1 MKIFRYMSGITG
13 PVTVTHLTGADVLIA
28 DSQATSGTG
37 VIVLIFQNSEQSSLP

>member
-28 DSQATSGTG
+28 DSQATRGNWCHCPDFSK
-37 VIVLIFQNSEQSSLP
+37 Q

>member
-13 PVTVTHLTGADVLIA
+13 PVTVTHLTGADVMIA

-37 VIVLIFQNSEQSSLP
+37 VIVLIFKTVNKSSLP

>member
-1 MKIFRYMSGITG
+1 MFGITG

-37 VIVLIFQNSEQSSLP
+37 VIVLIFPNSEQSSLP